1 VDASE
6 DGVGLGAT
14 VGYGEGA
21 AESMPEVALLGAT
34 TPSGRTYQLGGAV
47 HEGMFNVLLD
57 ETLAS
62 FLDIDLQLEGEYGEL
77 LGSGFAALDGGNEMP
92 EETNGY
98 CLGLQVG
105 EARVIRMV
113 EGTGQPLARAYLP
126 DLRVRVDTILGGVN
140 TCVLILSSLTMAVGV
155 RAAQTNK
162 KGLLSICLAL
172 TLAGAIGFL
181 VIKYFEYT
189 HKFHENLKWGQAFY
203 EPVNA
208 ADAAAVKVEQKPIE
222 NPVLAIASPN
232 PSAGAVPVAM
242 TALPPV
248 DKSAILAP
256 SAGPD
261 GVATTAMV
269 VASTE
274 PAHIHHSGEA
284 HLLDPALPPNTHRFF
299 AIYYIMTGLH
309 GIHVVIGVGVIG
321 WLLIGS
327 LRGRYNS
334 DYYAPVDFVGLY
346 WHVVDLVWIFLFPL
360 FYLIH

>member
-1 VDASE
+1 MSNPAPTASPHSSDAHAHDAHDAHGQHAKYPFLAHHFETPAQQFDS
-6 DGVGLGAT
+6 GKLGMWVFLAT
-14 VGYGEGA
+14 EVLFFGA
-21 AESMPEVALLGAT
+21 LFVMYAILRFKDPQVFS
-34 TPSGRTYQLGGAV
+34 Y
-47 HEGMFNVLLD
+47 
-57 ETLAS
+57 AS
-62 FLDIDLQLEGEYGEL
+62 Q
-77 LGSGFAALDGGNEMP
+77 
-92 EETNGY
+92 
-98 CLGLQVG
+98 
-105 EARVIRMV
+105 
-113 EGTGQPLARAYLP
+113 YL
-126 DLRVRVDTILGGVN
+126 DTILGGVN

-309 GIHVVIGVGVIG
+309 GIHVVIGVGVIS

>member
-1 VDASE
+1 VSNPAHPASPHSSDAHAHDAHDAHGHDPHGQHAKYPFLAHHFETPAQQFDS
-6 DGVGLGAT
+6 GKLGMWVFLAT
-14 VGYGEGA
+14 EVLFFGA
-21 AESMPEVALLGAT
+21 LFVMYAILRFKDPQVFS
-34 TPSGRTYQLGGAV
+34 Y
-47 HEGMFNVLLD
+47 
-57 ETLAS
+57 AS
-62 FLDIDLQLEGEYGEL
+62 Q
-77 LGSGFAALDGGNEMP
+77 
-92 EETNGY
+92 
-98 CLGLQVG
+98 
-105 EARVIRMV
+105 
-113 EGTGQPLARAYLP
+113 YL
-126 DLRVRVDTILGGVN
+126 DTILGGVN

-261 GVATTAMV
+261 GVATTAML

>member
-1 VDASE
+1 MSNSAPTASPHSSDAHAHDAHDAHDAHGQHAKYPFLAHHFETPAQQFDS
-6 DGVGLGAT
+6 GKLGMWVFLAT
-14 VGYGEGA
+14 EVLFFGA
-21 AESMPEVALLGAT
+21 LFVMYAILRFKDPQVFS
-34 TPSGRTYQLGGAV
+34 Y
-47 HEGMFNVLLD
+47 
-57 ETLAS
+57 AS
-62 FLDIDLQLEGEYGEL
+62 Q
-77 LGSGFAALDGGNEMP
+77 
-92 EETNGY
+92 
-98 CLGLQVG
+98 
-105 EARVIRMV
+105 
-113 EGTGQPLARAYLP
+113 YL
-126 DLRVRVDTILGGVN
+126 DTILGGVN

-203 EPVNA
+203 QPVNE

-256 SAGPD
+256 SSGPG
-261 GVATTAMV
+261 GVATTAML

-309 GIHVVIGVGVIG
+309 GIHVVIGVGVIS

>member
-1 VDASE
+1 MSNPAHPASPHSSDAHAHDPHGQHAKYPFLAHHFETPAQQFDS
-6 DGVGLGAT
+6 GKLGMWVFLAT
-14 VGYGEGA
+14 EVLFFGA
-21 AESMPEVALLGAT
+21 LFVMYTILRFKDPQVFS
-34 TPSGRTYQLGGAV
+34 Y
-47 HEGMFNVLLD
+47 
-57 ETLAS
+57 AS
-62 FLDIDLQLEGEYGEL
+62 Q
-77 LGSGFAALDGGNEMP
+77 
-92 EETNGY
+92 
-98 CLGLQVG
+98 
-105 EARVIRMV
+105 
-113 EGTGQPLARAYLP
+113 YL
-126 DLRVRVDTILGGVN
+126 DTILGGVN
-140 TCVLILSSLTMAVGV
+140 TCVLILSSLTMAIGV

-203 EPVNA
+203 QPVNE
-208 ADAAAVKVEQKPIE
+208 ADAAAVKVEQKPID

-256 SAGPD
+256 SSGPG

-299 AIYYIMTGLH
+299 AIYYVMTGLH

>member
-1 VDASE
+1 VSNSAPTASPHSSDAHAHDAHDAHGHDPHGQHAKYPFLAHHFETPAQQFDS
-6 DGVGLGAT
+6 GKLGMWVFLAT
-14 VGYGEGA
+14 EVLFFGA
-21 AESMPEVALLGAT
+21 LFVMYAILRFKDPQVFS
-34 TPSGRTYQLGGAV
+34 Y
-47 HEGMFNVLLD
+47 
-57 ETLAS
+57 AS
-62 FLDIDLQLEGEYGEL
+62 Q
-77 LGSGFAALDGGNEMP
+77 
-92 EETNGY
+92 
-98 CLGLQVG
+98 
-105 EARVIRMV
+105 
-113 EGTGQPLARAYLP
+113 YL
-126 DLRVRVDTILGGVN
+126 DTILGGVN

-309 GIHVVIGVGVIG
+309 GIHVVIGVGVIS

>member
-1 VDASE
+1 MSNSAPTASPHSSDAHAHDAHDAHGHDPHGQHAKYPFLAHHFETPAQQFDS
-6 DGVGLGAT
+6 GKLGMWVFLAT
-14 VGYGEGA
+14 EVLFFGA
-21 AESMPEVALLGAT
+21 LFVMYAILRFKDPQVFS
-34 TPSGRTYQLGGAV
+34 Y
-47 HEGMFNVLLD
+47 
-57 ETLAS
+57 AS
-62 FLDIDLQLEGEYGEL
+62 Q
-77 LGSGFAALDGGNEMP
+77 
-92 EETNGY
+92 
-98 CLGLQVG
+98 
-105 EARVIRMV
+105 
-113 EGTGQPLARAYLP
+113 YL
-126 DLRVRVDTILGGVN
+126 DTILGGVN

-309 GIHVVIGVGVIG
+309 GIHVVIGVGVIS

>member
-1 VDASE
+1 MWVFLATEVLFFGALFVMYAILRFKDPQVFSYAS
-6 DGVGLGAT
+6 
-14 VGYGEGA
+14 
-21 AESMPEVALLGAT
+21 
-34 TPSGRTYQLGGAV
+34 Q
-47 HEGMFNVLLD
+47 
-57 ETLAS
+57 
-62 FLDIDLQLEGEYGEL
+62 
-77 LGSGFAALDGGNEMP
+77 
-92 EETNGY
+92 
-98 CLGLQVG
+98 
-105 EARVIRMV
+105 
-113 EGTGQPLARAYLP
+113 YL
-126 DLRVRVDTILGGVN
+126 DTILGGVN

-222 NPVLAIASPN
+222 NPVLAISSPN

-256 SAGPD
+256 SSGPG

-299 AIYYIMTGLH
+299 AIYYVMTGLH